1 MFTPEEVQ
9 NLRQKSGDSA
19 VFNQL
24 LSDPEFKS
32 KVDRVQQAN
41 PNMSDFEKMKFP
53 SAMIDIHYK
62 EKPRTTMDQTA
73 NILNT
78 AMAPQKKG
86 ALATLTQDPLVFAGQ
101 TLKNVPR
108 SMGQLVGGVYSAVT
122 NPIQT
127 GKTLFQLGVGGTAN
141 TLESIAG
148 IAGVKNPEQI
158 FDLGSEDVA
167 KAVGDF
173 YVQRYGSVEAAANT
187 LREDPAGFLSDLGA
201 VVTGV
206 GGAIKGGA
214 TAVGALSGAATKS
227 STALT
232 GLGRGV
238 RAAQSIGGSMVK
250 TGINMEP
257 LVIAGKGVIMAGRG
271 ARNLTR
277 AAAVGMIPDNMV
289 TKSLKVNQSDIASFK
304 NLPGSES
311 MGSFLMRKGVLSGG
325 AAEVGDQGITLAGS
339 LPVGRTR
346 VGIID
351 DLGKI
356 FNKALETVDNE
367 LAGVRQTYDILDD
380 VPADIPKL
388 LDQIYTVA
396 KKYDLKEQVQF
407 IETLLKKER
416 VSLSEL
422 NQLKRTAYDL
432 FRTYKTSNVPAD
444 SFAARQIN
452 QYERVLRKFIEDQA
466 QSKGLPDIGA
476 LNDDIMKSREIL
488 DAIEKA
494 DAASLS
500 KGKLTF
506 GLYDGMFGIGAY
518 GLTGDFMTTAGIV
531 MGRKVLESTIFKTT
545 FAKYLNRLDP
555 RNIEILDKAF
565 KTMRHT
571 KESKS
576 ILRKV
581 VAQTADDIKNKRI
594 GEEEASRAIPE
605 QSLMQQARSAM
616 PEQQVAGSYTDN
628 VSDISKSVNIPE
640 DDLPLSTF
648 SPQGV
653 KDAAKMDD
661 LVKGGMTPQEAAKS
675 LNVPKTPKLTAAEK
689 ASLTPEERA
698 TGLIGGSDSV
708 KAGEVIGT
716 SNAQKF
722 VDNASKI
729 IREKYTAA
737 GIRPDVIDSNLNLYL
752 DFLVKG
758 DKEMG
763 KRLLSTSNPAGRAI
777 FEEITGV
784 KLPKTVSGTNKMI
797 EEFNLGAD
805 TMNRVINNSPSPLPS
820 VGGAKDFKMQYPD
833 STNNPL
839 YEKYS
844 SAKETM
850 MNAAKKDPS
859 NPALDSLKKN
869 MDNAFNEWESVYSK
883 PKPSPVGGGLEPLMK
898 EARKYKSAEEFV
910 ATITKT
916 NPYSEL
922 LDANSKAMLKIAK
935 EHGHSSLLDIPESI
949 TKLPE
954 FRKLSEESSR
964 LFSAERNL
972 NRVTSADGQ
981 RKLLNLAG
989 VKMSQQIRKG
999 EITKS
1004 QLTDLWKQANQSK

>member
-24 LSDPEFKS
+24 LSDPEFKA

-62 EKPRTTMDQTA
+62 AKPRTTMDQTA
-73 NILNT
+73 TILNT

-86 ALATLTQDPLVFAGQ
+86 ALATFTEDPLVFAGQ

-122 NPIQT
+122 NPVQT
-127 GKTLFQLGVGGTAN
+127 GKTLFKLGVGGTAN
-141 TLESIAG
+141 SLESIAG
-148 IAGVKNPEQI
+148 LAGVRNPEQI
-158 FDLGSEDVA
+158 FDLESEDVA

-187 LREDPAGFLSDLGA
+187 LREDPAGFFSDLGA

-238 RAAQSIGGSMVK
+238 RAAQALGGSMVK

-257 LVIAGKGVIMAGRG
+257 LVIAGKGVVMAGRG
-271 ARNLTR
+271 ARNITR

-289 TKSLKVNQSDIASFK
+289 TKSLKVNPSDISSFK

-367 LAGVRQTYDILDD
+367 LSGVRQTYDILDD

-531 MGRKVLESTIFKTT
+531 MGRKFLESTIFKTT

-594 GEEEASRAIPE
+594 GEEEASRAIPD
-605 QSLMQQARSAM
+605 QSLMQQARVTM

-628 VSDISKSVNIPE
+628 VSDISKTVNAE
-640 DDLPLSTF
+640 DNLPLSSF

-653 KDAAKMDD
+653 KDAAKMDE
-661 LVKGGMTPQEAAKS
+661 LVKGGMTAQQAAKS
-675 LNVPKTPKLTAAEK
+675 LNDFPDMTPDEIVR
-689 ASLTPEERA
+689 LTPEEKA

-708 KAGEVIGT
+708 TKQLEAEVKYGMKNVKRTPAQQAEIDASLAKANVERYGT
-716 SNAQKF
+716 PNPNHIPPDS
-722 VDNASKI
+722 V
-729 IREKYTAA
+729 
-737 GIRPDVIDSNLNLYL
+737 GIRVQANKKGLQQDILFDKRTGKDVAPIATQAEKQQLLKEGYQPSAYDSSG
-752 DFLVKG
+752 FPVK
-758 DKEMG
+758 
-763 KRLLSTSNPAGRAI
+763 S
-777 FEEITGV
+777 
-784 KLPKTVSGTNKMI
+784 LPKP
-797 EEFNLGAD
+797 LGGSD
-805 TMNRVINNSPSPLPS
+805 TL
-820 VGGAKDFKMQYPD
+820 A
-833 STNNPL
+833 
-839 YEKYS
+839 
-844 SAKETM
+844 
-850 MNAAKKDPS
+850 
-859 NPALDSLKKN
+859 
-869 MDNAFNEWESVYSK
+869 
-883 PKPSPVGGGLEPLMK
+883 PLMK
-898 EARKYKSAEEFV
+898 EARKYKSEFEFV
-910 ATITKT
+910 RALRQMEEK
-916 NPYSEL
+916 SMGKEL
-922 LDANSKAMLKIAK
+922 LDSIADFK
-935 EHGHSSLLDIPESI
+935 NKNP
-949 TKLPE
+949 
-954 FRKLSEESSR
+954 
-964 LFSAERNL
+964 N
-972 NRVTSADGQ
+972 
-981 RKLLNLAG
+981 
-989 VKMSQQIRKG
+989 
-999 EITKS
+999 
-1004 QLTDLWKQANQSK
+1004 LTDALQNLWKQVNQAK